1 MTTTANES
9 TVYCPV
15 PAGDSSVA
23 PKESVS
29 KQTFALKVQHNDD
42 IRRIVCPELTVES
55 LIKKA
60 AEVFKLR
67 EPRILLKYQDSEGDL
82 VTITTDED
90 LFDAQRIAMQRGTL
104 LRLTLALKK
113 PREAGAQ
120 PKAASHEVPLQLQ
133 DPFADV
139 SSPLAYRQQKKALKE
154 QKKRLKESA
163 LADASSPLAYRQQK
177 KALKEQKK
185 CLKEEKKES
194 KKEWKLLKKEA
205 KHHAKI
211 GAFNLPAEATALPQ
225 EEKRWRDLTPEE
237 KVARRMAKRQANEE
251 ERAARREARIAERRK
266 MMQERGV
273 RNKVVARF
281 VKHITI
287 PDGTKL
293 EPNQPFVKTWRMRN
307 EGETDWINCK
317 LLFVSKRNGDILG
330 AASEEVA
337 IASPVP
343 TGAEIDISVNM
354 VAPEQPGRYVGF
366 WRLANAEGRKFGQRI
381 WVKVDVVCSSS
392 SSDEEPKSAAPSYDN
407 LEDEVAASFIE
418 IKEEKE
424 VPPAEPAPSQP
435 TMAELLRKLKDLG
448 FTDVGKNIPLLKKHN
463 GGIHAVITE
472 LLA

>member
-139 SSPLAYRQQKKALKE
+139 
-154 QKKRLKESA
+154 
-163 LADASSPLAYRQQK
+163 SSPLAYRQQK

-424 VPPAEPAPSQP
+424 VPPTEPAPSQP